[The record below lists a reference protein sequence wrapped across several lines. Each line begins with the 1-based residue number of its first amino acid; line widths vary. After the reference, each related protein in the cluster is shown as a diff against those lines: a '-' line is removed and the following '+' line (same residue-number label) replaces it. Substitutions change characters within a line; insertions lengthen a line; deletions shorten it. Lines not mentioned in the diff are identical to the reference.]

1 MNLRLNKYSGSGVS
15 MNIINKLV
23 VFFIPILPKFI
34 VRFFSK
40 KYIAGAKV
48 EDAVKLIKDFNAK
61 GILATLDILGEE
73 ITNKS
78 EAENAA
84 QQYLDLLTVID
95 QENLD
100 SNVSVKPTHMG
111 LKLDK
116 EFCYNNLKSIVQ
128 EAKKY
133 NNFVRIDMEDHT
145 CTDDTIEIYLRL
157 RKEFDNVGTVL
168 QSYMRRTIDD
178 INTLIPPQ
186 ANLRLCKGIY
196 IEPKEVAYKD
206 REIIN
211 YNFSYGLEKLLSN
224 KCYVGIATHDE
235 KLVWN
240 ALKIIDKLGLKKDEY
255 EFQMLLGVTEELRDI
270 IVKAGHRLRVYVPF
284 GEQWYAYS
292 TRRLKE
298 NPNMAGYIIKSIL
311 HLD

>member
-1 MNLRLNKYSGSGVS
+1 

-23 VFFIPILPKFI
+23 VFFMPIVPKFI
-34 VRFFSK
+34 IQFFSK

-48 EDAVKLIKDFNAK
+48 EDALKVIKDLNAK
-61 GILATLDILGEE
+61 GIMATIDVLGEE
-73 ITNKS
+73 IKEKR
-78 EAENAA
+78 EAEEAV
-84 QQYLDLLTVID
+84 QQYLQILKIIKN
-95 QENLD
+95 EKLD
-100 SNVSVKPTHMG
+100 SNISVKPTHMG

-116 EFCYNNLKSIVQ
+116 EFCYNNVKILVE
-128 EAKKY
+128 EAKKH

-157 RKEFDNVGTVL
+157 RKEYDNVGTVL
-168 QSYMRRTIDD
+168 QSYMRRNIDD
-178 INTLIPPQ
+178 INYLIPHK

-196 IEPKEVAYKD
+196 VEPKAVAYKD
-206 REIIN
+206 KEIVN
-211 YNFSYGLEKLLSN
+211 NNFSYCLEKLLAN

-240 ALKIIDKLGLKKDEY
+240 ALAIIDKLKLKKEEY
-255 EFQMLLGVTEELRDI
+255 EFQMLLGVTEDLRDI
-270 IVKAGHRLRVYVPF
+270 IVNAGHRMRVYVPF

>member
-1 MNLRLNKYSGSGVS
+1 

-23 VFFIPILPKFI
+23 VFFMPILPKFI

-48 EDAVKLIKDFNAK
+48 EDAVKVIKDLNSK
-61 GILATLDILGEE
+61 GIMATVDILGEE
-73 ITNKS
+73 IKDKR
-78 EAENAA
+78 EAEEAA
-84 QQYLDLLTVID
+84 QLYLDLIKVID
-95 QENLD
+95 DKNLD

-116 EFCYNNLKSIVQ
+116 EFCYNNLKNILQ

-168 QSYMRRTIDD
+168 QSYMRRNIGDV
-178 INTLIPPQ
+178 NNLILHK

-196 IEPKEVAYKD
+196 VEPKEVAYKD
-206 REIIN
+206 KDIIN
-211 YNFSYGLEKLLSN
+211 YNFSYCLEKLLAN

-235 KLVWN
+235 KLVWS
-240 ALKIIDKLGLKKDEY
+240 ALSIIDKLKLKNEEY
-255 EFQMLLGVTEELRDI
+255 EFQMLLGVTEQLRDI
-270 IVKAGHRLRVYVPF
+270 IVNAGHRLRVYVPF

-292 TRRLKE
+292 TRRLQE
-298 NPNMAGYIIKSIL
+298 NPNMVGYIIKSIL

>member
-1 MNLRLNKYSGSGVS
+1 

-23 VFFIPILPKFI
+23 VFFMPILPKFV

-48 EDAVKLIKDFNAK
+48 EDAVNVIKDLNTR
-61 GILATLDILGEE
+61 GILATVDILGEE
-73 ITNKS
+73 INKKS
-78 EAENAA
+78 EAEEAA
-84 QQYLDLLTVID
+84 RQYLNLLKVID
-95 QENLD
+95 EEKLD
-100 SNVSVKPTHMG
+100 SNVSVKPTHVG

-157 RKEFDNVGTVL
+157 RNEFDNVGTVL

-178 INTLIPPQ
+178 INKLIPHN

-211 YNFSYGLEKLLSN
+211 NNFSYGIEKLLSN

-235 KLVWN
+235 KLLWS
-240 ALKIIDKLGLKKDEY
+240 ALSIIDKLGLKKDDY
-255 EFQMLLGVTEELRDI
+255 EFQMLLGVTEELRNF
-270 IVKAGHRLRVYVPF
+270 IVNAGHRLRVYVPF
-284 GEQWYAYS
+284 GKQWYAYS

>member
-1 MNLRLNKYSGSGVS
+1 
-15 MNIINKLV
+15 MNIINNLV
-23 VFFIPILPKFI
+23 VFFLPIVPEFI
-34 VRFFSK
+34 VRYFSK
-40 KYIAGAKV
+40 NYIAGAKI
-48 EDAVKLIKDFNAK
+48 EDAVKAIEELNAK
-61 GILATLDILGEE
+61 GIMATVDVLGEE
-73 ITNKS
+73 IKEKI

-84 QQYLDLLTVID
+84 GQYLELLKVIN
-95 QENLD
+95 EKKLD
-100 SNVSVKPTHMG
+100 SNISVKPTHMG

-157 RKEFDNVGTVL
+157 LKEFDNVGTVL
-168 QSYMRRTIDD
+168 QSYMRRNIDD
-178 INTLIPPQ
+178 INNLIPHN

-196 IEPKEVAYKD
+196 IEPKKVAYKD
-206 REIIN
+206 RDIVN
-211 YNFSYGLEKLLSN
+211 NNFSYGLEKLLAN

-235 KLVWN
+235 QLVWN
-240 ALKIIDKLGLKKDEY
+240 ALSIIDKLELKKEEY

-270 IVKAGHRLRVYVPF
+270 ILRAGHRLRVYVPF